1 MELVEIFN
9 IICQFVESLCKYQLI
24 RIIIMVLLHAIG
36 LILLGKGVLYFLLK
50 RKNATEHHWHQKI
63 SPMAKLVIGLSLVV
77 SGFIFALQPGL
88 FSINLL
94 VFIFLLSVLLVVL
107 GNRYKSLLT
116 FKNKDTV
123 NHTLQVLTML
133 SFLLFFIALWV
144 IGLKTSTDN
153 KELIPVGLIT
163 VILPLVFKDS
173 IAGAIAYFHIH
184 TAGLLHIGDWIQVPS
199 YHIDGMVKDINL
211 VSVII
216 ENWDNTLSNVPISA
230 LQNGGFKNYQQM
242 LNGKTS
248 GRRMLRSFIIDTNS
262 VVEYGKDEVEN
273 LIKIVKEKDNLS
285 EQNPELYNPSRR
297 IKNVFTGT
305 PILNLRLFREYLDF
319 WLASNT
325 NISSEPR
332 LIVRVME
339 QTIEGIPLQVYVFIV
354 KSGLVEFEKVQSKI
368 TEHIITSMEWFGL
381 KLYQRPASAD
391 IKNDNLKN

>member
-9 IICQFVESLCKYQLI
+9 IICQNIEPMWNSQLCH
-24 RIIIMVLLHAIG
+24 IIVLTIAIA
-36 LILLGKGVLYFLLK
+36 ICFMCVGKGVLYYLLK
-50 RKNATEHHWHQKI
+50 RKNKTEHHWRQKI
-63 SPMAKLVIGLSLVV
+63 LPITELFTGLFLGGFVVLKAIELQVLSAISLVSLFLV
-77 SGFIFALQPGL
+77 SALL
-88 FSINLL
+88 AY
-94 VFIFLLSVLLVVL
+94 L
-107 GNRYKSLLT
+107 GNKYKSLLA

-163 VILPLVFKDS
+163 VILPLIFRDS

-184 TAGLLHIGDWIQVPS
+184 TAGLLHIGDWIQVPL

-242 LNGKTS
+242 LNGETS

-262 VVEYGKDEVEN
+262 VVEFGEDEVDN
-273 LIKIVKEKDNLS
+273 LINIVTEKDNLS
-285 EQNPELYNPSRR
+285 EQNEQYNSSRR
-297 IKNVFTGT
+297 IKNVFTDT

-325 NISSEPR
+325 NISPEPR
-332 LIVRVME
+332 LLVRVME
-339 QTIEGIPLQVYVFIV
+339 QTIEGIPLQVYVFITRN
-354 KSGLVEFEKVQSKI
+354 SLVEFEKVQSKI
-368 TEHIITSMEWFGL
+368 TEHIITSMGWFGL

-391 IKNDNLKN
+391 LKNDNHKN

>member
-9 IICQFVESLCKYQLI
+9 IICKFVESLCDYQLI
-24 RIIIMVLLHAIG
+24 RIIIMILLHTIG
-36 LILLGKGVLYFLLK
+36 LLLLGMGVLYFLLK

-63 SPMAKLVIGLSLVV
+63 FPIAKLVIGLSLVV
-77 SGFIFALQPGL
+77 SGFIFALQPDL

-94 VFIFLLSVLLVVL
+94 VFIFLLSAFLVVL
-107 GNRYKSLLT
+107 GNKYKSLLA

-163 VILPLVFKDS
+163 VILPLIFRDS

-242 LNGKTS
+242 LNGETS

-262 VVEYGKDEVEN
+262 VVEYGKNEVDN
-273 LIKIVKEKDNLS
+273 LINIVKEKDNLS
-285 EQNPELYNPSRR
+285 EQNEQYNSSRR
-297 IKNVFTGT
+297 IKNVFTGK

-325 NISSEPR
+325 NISPEPR
-332 LIVRVME
+332 LLVRVME
-339 QTIEGIPLQVYVFIV
+339 QTIEGIPLQVYVFIT
-354 KSGLVEFEKVQSKI
+354 KNSLVEFEKVQSKI
-368 TEHIITSMEWFGL
+368 TEHIITSMGWFGL

-391 IKNDNLKN
+391 LKNDNHKN

>member
-9 IICQFVESLCKYQLI
+9 KFCKNIEPMWNSQLCHII
-24 RIIIMVLLHAIG
+24 VLTIAIAICFICVG
-36 LILLGKGVLYFLLK
+36 NGVLYFLLK
-50 RKNATEHHWHQKI
+50 RGNKTEHHWRQKI
-63 SPMAKLVIGLSLVV
+63 LPITELLTGVGLLLFV
-77 SGFIFALQPGL
+77 GIKAIELQVL
-88 FSINLL
+88 SA
-94 VFIFLLSVLLVVL
+94 IFLVSLFLVSALLAYL
-107 GNRYKSLLT
+107 GNKYKSLLA

-163 VILPLVFKDS
+163 VILPLIFRDS

-242 LNGKTS
+242 LNGETS

-262 VVEYGKDEVEN
+262 VVEYGKNEVDN
-273 LIKIVKEKDNLS
+273 LINIVKEKDNLS
-285 EQNPELYNPSRR
+285 EQNEQYNSSRR

-325 NISSEPR
+325 NISPEPR
-332 LIVRVME
+332 LLVRVME
-339 QTIEGIPLQVYVFIV
+339 QTIEGIPLQVYVFIT
-354 KSGLVEFEKVQSKI
+354 KNSLVEFEKVQSKI
-368 TEHIITSMEWFGL
+368 TEHIITSMGWFGL

-391 IKNDNLKN
+391 LKNDNHKN

>member
-9 IICQFVESLCKYQLI
+9 KFCKNIEPIWNSQLCHIIVVTLAVFICFLC
-24 RIIIMVLLHAIG
+24 V
-36 LILLGKGVLYFLLK
+36 GKGVLYYLLK
-50 RKNATEHHWHQKI
+50 RKNKTEHHWRQKI
-63 SPMAKLVIGLSLVV
+63 LPITELFTGLFLGGFVVLKAIELQVLSAISLVSLFLV
-77 SGFIFALQPGL
+77 ST
-88 FSINLL
+88 LL
-94 VFIFLLSVLLVVL
+94 AYL
-107 GNRYKSLLT
+107 GNKYKSLLA

-163 VILPLVFKDS
+163 VILPLIFRDS

-242 LNGKTS
+242 LNGETS

-262 VVEYGKDEVEN
+262 VVEYGKNEVNN
-273 LIKIVKEKDNLS
+273 LINIVTEKDNLS
-285 EQNPELYNPSRR
+285 EQNEQYNSNRR

-325 NISSEPR
+325 NISPEPR
-332 LIVRVME
+332 LLVRVME
-339 QTIEGIPLQVYVFIV
+339 QTIE
-354 KSGLVEFEKVQSKI
+354 
-368 TEHIITSMEWFGL
+368 
-381 KLYQRPASAD
+381 
-391 IKNDNLKN
+391 

>member
-1 MELVEIFN
+1 M
-9 IICQFVESLCKYQLI
+9 
-24 RIIIMVLLHAIG
+24 
-36 LILLGKGVLYFLLK
+36 
-50 RKNATEHHWHQKI
+50 
-63 SPMAKLVIGLSLVV
+63 
-77 SGFIFALQPGL
+77 
-88 FSINLL
+88 
-94 VFIFLLSVLLVVL
+94 LSVLLVVL

>member
-9 IICQFVESLCKYQLI
+9 IICKFVESLCDYQLI
-24 RIIIMVLLHAIG
+24 RIIIMILLHTIG

-63 SPMAKLVIGLSLVV
+63 LPIAKLVIGLSLVV
-77 SGFIFALQPGL
+77 SGFIFALQPDL

-94 VFIFLLSVLLVVL
+94 VFIFLLSAFLVVL
-107 GNRYKSLLT
+107 GNKYKSLLA

-133 SFLLFFIALWV
+133 SFLMFFIALWV

-163 VILPLVFKDS
+163 VILPLIFRDS

-242 LNGKTS
+242 LNGETS

-262 VVEYGKDEVEN
+262 VVEFGEDEVKN
-273 LIKIVKEKDNLS
+273 LIEIVKVKDNLS
-285 EQNPELYNPSRR
+285 EQNEQYNSSRR

-325 NISSEPR
+325 NISPEPR
-332 LIVRVME
+332 LLVRVME
-339 QTIEGIPLQVYVFIV
+339 QTIEGIPLQVYVFITRN
-354 KSGLVEFEKVQSKI
+354 SLVEFEKVQSKI
-368 TEHIITSMEWFGL
+368 TEHIITSMGWFGL

-391 IKNDNLKN
+391 LKNDNHKY

>member
-24 RIIIMVLLHAIG
+24 RIIIIVLLHSIG
-36 LILLGKGVLYFLLK
+36 LLLLGKGVLYFLLK
-50 RKNATEHHWHQKI
+50 RKNATEHHWNQKI
-63 SPMAKLVIGLSLVV
+63 LPIAKLVIGLSLVV
-77 SGFIFALQPGL
+77 SGFIFALQPDL

-94 VFIFLLSVLLVVL
+94 VFIFLLSAFLVVL
-107 GNRYKSLLT
+107 GNKYKSLLA

-163 VILPLVFKDS
+163 VILPLIFRDS

-242 LNGKTS
+242 LNGETS

-262 VVEYGKDEVEN
+262 VVEYGKNEVDN
-273 LIKIVKEKDNLS
+273 LINIVKEKDNLS
-285 EQNPELYNPSRR
+285 EQNEQYNSSRR

-325 NISSEPR
+325 NISPEPR
-332 LIVRVME
+332 LLVRVME
-339 QTIEGIPLQVYVFIV
+339 QTIEGIPLQVYVFIT
-354 KSGLVEFEKVQSKI
+354 KNSLVEFEKVQSKI
-368 TEHIITSMEWFGL
+368 TEHIITSMGWFGL

-391 IKNDNLKN
+391 LKNDNHKN

>member
-9 IICQFVESLCKYQLI
+9 IICKFVESLCDYQLI
-24 RIIIMVLLHAIG
+24 RIIFMILLHTIG
-36 LILLGKGVLYFLLK
+36 LLLLGKGVLYFLLK
-50 RKNATEHHWHQKI
+50 RKNATEHHWYQKI
-63 SPMAKLVIGLSLVV
+63 FPIAKLVIGLSLVV
-77 SGFIFALQPGL
+77 SGFIFALQPDL

-94 VFIFLLSVLLVVL
+94 VFIFLLSAFLVVL
-107 GNRYKSLLT
+107 GNKYKSLLA

-163 VILPLVFKDS
+163 VILPLIFRDS

-242 LNGKTS
+242 LNGETS

-262 VVEYGKDEVEN
+262 VVEYGKNEVDN
-273 LIKIVKEKDNLS
+273 LINIVKEKDNLS
-285 EQNPELYNPSRR
+285 EQNEQYNSSRR

-325 NISSEPR
+325 NISPEPR
-332 LIVRVME
+332 LLVRVME
-339 QTIEGIPLQVYVFIV
+339 QTIEGIPLQVYVFIT
-354 KSGLVEFEKVQSKI
+354 KNSLVEFEKVQSKI
-368 TEHIITSMEWFGL
+368 TEHIITSMGWFGL

-391 IKNDNLKN
+391 LKNDNHKN

>member
-1 MELVEIFN
+1 M
-9 IICQFVESLCKYQLI
+9 
-24 RIIIMVLLHAIG
+24 
-36 LILLGKGVLYFLLK
+36 
-50 RKNATEHHWHQKI
+50 
-63 SPMAKLVIGLSLVV
+63 LSA
-77 SGFIFALQPGL
+77 F
-88 FSINLL
+88 
-94 VFIFLLSVLLVVL
+94 LVVL
-107 GNRYKSLLT
+107 GNKYKSLLA

-163 VILPLVFKDS
+163 VILPLIFRDS

-242 LNGKTS
+242 LNGETS

-262 VVEYGKDEVEN
+262 VVEYGKNEVDN
-273 LIKIVKEKDNLS
+273 LINIVKEKDNLS
-285 EQNPELYNPSRR
+285 EQNEQYNSSRR

-325 NISSEPR
+325 NISPEPR
-332 LIVRVME
+332 LLVRVME
-339 QTIEGIPLQVYVFIV
+339 QTIEGIPLQVYVFIT
-354 KSGLVEFEKVQSKI
+354 KNSLVEFEKVQSKI
-368 TEHIITSMEWFGL
+368 TEHIITSMGWFGL
-381 KLYQRPASAD
+381 KLYQRPASSD
-391 IKNDNLKN
+391 LKNDNHKN

>member
-9 IICQFVESLCKYQLI
+9 IICKFVESLCDYQLI
-24 RIIIMVLLHAIG
+24 RIIIMILLHTIG

-63 SPMAKLVIGLSLVV
+63 LPIAKLVIGLSLVV
-77 SGFIFALQPGL
+77 SGFIFALQPDL

-94 VFIFLLSVLLVVL
+94 VFIFLLSAFLVVL
-107 GNRYKSLLT
+107 GNKYKSLLA

-163 VILPLVFKDS
+163 VILPLIFRDS

-242 LNGKTS
+242 LNGETS

-262 VVEYGKDEVEN
+262 VVEYGEDEVKN
-273 LIKIVKEKDNLS
+273 LINIVTEKDNLS
-285 EQNPELYNPSRR
+285 EQNEQYNSSRR

-325 NISSEPR
+325 NISPEPR
-332 LIVRVME
+332 LLVRVME
-339 QTIEGIPLQVYVFIV
+339 QTIEGIPLQVYVFITRN
-354 KSGLVEFEKVQSKI
+354 SLVEFEKVQSKI
-368 TEHIITSMEWFGL
+368 TEHIITSMGWFGL

-391 IKNDNLKN
+391 LKNDNHKN

>member
-9 IICQFVESLCKYQLI
+9 IICQNIEPIWNSQLCH
-24 RIIIMVLLHAIG
+24 IIVLTLAIFISF
-36 LILLGKGVLYFLLK
+36 LCVGKGVLYYLLK
-50 RKNATEHHWHQKI
+50 LKNKTEHHWRQKI
-63 SPMAKLVIGLSLVV
+63 LPITELST
-77 SGFIFALQPGL
+77 GL
-88 FSINLL
+88 FLG
-94 VFIFLLSVLLVVL
+94 VFVVYKAIELQVLSAIFLVSLFLVSALLAYL
-107 GNRYKSLLT
+107 GNKYKSLLA

-163 VILPLVFKDS
+163 VILPLIFRDS

-242 LNGKTS
+242 LNGETS

-262 VVEYGKDEVEN
+262 VVEYGKNEVDN
-273 LIKIVKEKDNLS
+273 LINIVKEKDNLS
-285 EQNPELYNPSRR
+285 EQNEQYNSSRR

-325 NISSEPR
+325 NISPEPR
-332 LIVRVME
+332 LLVRVME
-339 QTIEGIPLQVYVFIV
+339 QTIEGIPLQVYVFIT
-354 KSGLVEFEKVQSKI
+354 KNSLVEFEKVQSKI
-368 TEHIITSMEWFGL
+368 TEHIITSMGWFGL

-391 IKNDNLKN
+391 LKNDNHKN

>member
-24 RIIIMVLLHAIG
+24 RIIIMILLHTIG
-36 LILLGKGVLYFLLK
+36 LLLLGKGVLYFLLK
-50 RKNATEHHWHQKI
+50 RKNATEHHWNQKI
-63 SPMAKLVIGLSLVV
+63 LPIAKLIIGLSLVV

-94 VFIFLLSVLLVVL
+94 VFIFLLSVLLVFL

-163 VILPLVFKDS
+163 VILPLIFKDS

-242 LNGKTS
+242 LNGETS

-262 VVEYGKDEVEN
+262 VVEFGEDEVEN
-273 LIKIVKEKDNLS
+273 LIEIVEAKDNLS
-285 EQNPELYNPSRR
+285 EQNEQYNSSRR

-325 NISSEPR
+325 NISPEPR
-332 LIVRVME
+332 LLVRVME
-339 QTIEGIPLQVYVFIV
+339 QTIEGIPLQVYVFIT
-354 KSGLVEFEKVQSKI
+354 KNSLVEFEKVQSKI
-368 TEHIITSMEWFGL
+368 TEHIITSMGWFGL
-381 KLYQRPASAD
+381 NLYQRPASAD
-391 IKNDNLKN
+391 LKNDNHKN

>member
-9 IICQFVESLCKYQLI
+9 KFCQNVEPILNSQLCHII
-24 RIIIMVLLHAIG
+24 VLTLAVFICFMCA
-36 LILLGKGVLYFLLK
+36 GKCVLYYLLK
-50 RKNATEHHWHQKI
+50 RKNKTEHHWRQKI
-63 SPMAKLVIGLSLVV
+63 LPITELFTGLFLGVFVVLKAIELQVLSAISLVSLFLV
-77 SGFIFALQPGL
+77 SALL
-88 FSINLL
+88 AY
-94 VFIFLLSVLLVVL
+94 L
-107 GNRYKSLLT
+107 GNKYKSLLA

-163 VILPLVFKDS
+163 VILPLIFKDS

-242 LNGKTS
+242 LNGETS
-248 GRRMLRSFIIDTNS
+248 GRRMLRSFIIDSNS
-262 VVEYGKDEVEN
+262 VMEYGEDEVKN
-273 LIKIVKEKDNLS
+273 LIEIVEAKDNLS
-285 EQNPELYNPSRR
+285 EQNEQYNSSRR

-325 NISSEPR
+325 NISPEPR
-332 LIVRVME
+332 LLVRVME
-339 QTIEGIPLQVYVFIV
+339 QTIEGIPLQVYVFITRN
-354 KSGLVEFEKVQSKI
+354 SLVEFEKVQSKI
-368 TEHIITSMEWFGL
+368 TEHIITSMGWFGL

-391 IKNDNLKN
+391 LKNDNHKY

>member
-24 RIIIMVLLHAIG
+24 RIIIIVLLHSIG
-36 LILLGKGVLYFLLK
+36 LLLLGKGVLYFLLK
-50 RKNATEHHWHQKI
+50 SKNATEHHWNQKI
-63 SPMAKLVIGLSLVV
+63 LPIAKLVIGLSLVV
-77 SGFIFALQPGL
+77 SGFIFALQPDL

-94 VFIFLLSVLLVVL
+94 VFIFLLSAFLVVL
-107 GNRYKSLLT
+107 GNKYKSLLA

-163 VILPLVFKDS
+163 VILPLIFRDS

-242 LNGKTS
+242 LNGETS

-262 VVEYGKDEVEN
+262 VVEYGKNEVDN
-273 LIKIVKEKDNLS
+273 LINIVKEKDNLS
-285 EQNPELYNPSRR
+285 EQNEQYNSSSR

-325 NISSEPR
+325 NISPEPR
-332 LIVRVME
+332 LLVRVME
-339 QTIEGIPLQVYVFIV
+339 QTIEGIPLQVYVFIT
-354 KSGLVEFEKVQSKI
+354 KNSLVEFEKVQSKI
-368 TEHIITSMEWFGL
+368 TEHIITSMGWFGL

-391 IKNDNLKN
+391 LKNDNHKN

>member
-1 MELVEIFN
+1 M
-9 IICQFVESLCKYQLI
+9 
-24 RIIIMVLLHAIG
+24 
-36 LILLGKGVLYFLLK
+36 
-50 RKNATEHHWHQKI
+50 
-63 SPMAKLVIGLSLVV
+63 LSA
-77 SGFIFALQPGL
+77 F
-88 FSINLL
+88 
-94 VFIFLLSVLLVVL
+94 LVVL
-107 GNRYKSLLT
+107 GNKYKSLLA

-163 VILPLVFKDS
+163 VILPLIFRDS

-242 LNGKTS
+242 LNGETS

-262 VVEYGKDEVEN
+262 VVEYGKNEVDN
-273 LIKIVKEKDNLS
+273 LINIVKEKDNLS
-285 EQNPELYNPSRR
+285 EQNEQYNSSRR

-325 NISSEPR
+325 NISPEPR
-332 LIVRVME
+332 LLVRVME
-339 QTIEGIPLQVYVFIV
+339 QTIEGIPLQVYVFIT
-354 KSGLVEFEKVQSKI
+354 KNSLVEFEKVQSKI
-368 TEHIITSMEWFGL
+368 TEHIITSMGWFGL

-391 IKNDNLKN
+391 LKNDNHKN

>member
-9 IICQFVESLCKYQLI
+9 IICKFVESLCDYQLI
-24 RIIIMVLLHAIG
+24 RIIIMILLHTIG
-36 LILLGKGVLYFLLK
+36 LLLLGKGVLYFLLK
-50 RKNATEHHWHQKI
+50 RKNATELHWHQKI
-63 SPMAKLVIGLSLVV
+63 FPIAKLVIGLSLVV
-77 SGFIFALQPGL
+77 SGFIFALQPDL

-94 VFIFLLSVLLVVL
+94 VFIFLLSAFLVVL
-107 GNRYKSLLT
+107 GNKYKSLLA

-163 VILPLVFKDS
+163 VILPLIFRDS

-242 LNGKTS
+242 LNGETS

-262 VVEYGKDEVEN
+262 VVEYGKNEVDN
-273 LIKIVKEKDNLS
+273 LINIVKEKDNLS
-285 EQNPELYNPSRR
+285 EQNEQYNSSRR

-325 NISSEPR
+325 NISPEPR
-332 LIVRVME
+332 LLVRVME
-339 QTIEGIPLQVYVFIV
+339 QTIEGIPLQVYVFIT
-354 KSGLVEFEKVQSKI
+354 KNSLVEFEKVQSKI
-368 TEHIITSMEWFGL
+368 TEHIITSMGWFGL

-391 IKNDNLKN
+391 LKNDNHKN